1 MPNGIAGVLGPFL
14 TRDFDQFAAALYHSK
29 SDAIHIQFIVGCRS
43 SSARRR
49 TFVISS
55 LKVLDD
61 SRLLALISLL
71 QFLLPSLLYS
81 FCSLLAIFL
90 EDGRIDELKV
100 AVLLRD
106 PSSSCI
112 TVTSGRSFS
121 LIGCGCISSCRC
133 RVTIQ
138 YKCSISVNLRGLPS
152 SMVSAR
158 GIATAARSP

>member
-1 MPNGIAGVLGPFL
+1 
-14 TRDFDQFAAALYHSK
+14 
-29 SDAIHIQFIVGCRS
+29 
-43 SSARRR
+43 
-49 TFVISS
+49 

-106 PSSSCI
+106 PSSS
-112 TVTSGRSFS
+112 
-121 LIGCGCISSCRC
+121 
-133 RVTIQ
+133 
-138 YKCSISVNLRGLPS
+138 
-152 SMVSAR
+152 
-158 GIATAARSP
+158 